1 MSGNDAA
8 IQTNHLTKQYKTV
21 LALDSVSLAV
31 PRGVIYGFLGPNGAG
46 KTTLIK
52 ILMGFIRP
60 TAGSAAIFGFD
71 VWTHG
76 VDARKRIGFLVQPEN
91 LFAEVSGLAH
101 LDHAARLSG
110 GHAPLR
116 ASLLDAM
123 DLSPNQLKRR
133 LGSYSKGMRQKL
145 ALIAAIQHDPDL
157 LILDEPTDGLDPL
170 IRRNFEVVLREL
182 RARGKTIFMS
192 SHDLGEIERLAELI
206 AIVRG
211 GKLAAEETLAGLK
224 RIQRRRAEITFDGE
238 IPVAALQAL
247 PGVVNVVANH
257 RVATVLTEPDVNP
270 LLAFLATA
278 KPRDVVLAPPSLDD
292 IFMEFYEHA
301 EPRDSSS

>member
-8 IQTNHLTKQYKTV
+8 IRTNHLTKQYKTV

-52 ILMGFIRP
+52 ILMGFVRP
-60 TAGSAAIFGFD
+60 TAGSASIFGFD

-76 VDARKRIGFLVQPEN
+76 VDARRRIGFLVQPEN

-110 GHAPLR
+110 VGSPLR

-123 DLSPNQLKRR
+123 DLSPDQLKRR

-170 IRRNFEVVLREL
+170 IRRNFEAVLRDL

-206 AIVRG
+206 AIVRD
-211 GKLAAEETLAGLK
+211 GKLAAEETVAGLK
-224 RIQRRRAEITFDGE
+224 QIQRRRAEITFDGE
-238 IPVAALQAL
+238 IPVAALKAL
-247 PGVVNVVANH
+247 PGVIDVEANH
-257 RVATVLTEPDVNP
+257 RVATVLTEPDINP

-278 KPRDVVLAPPSLDD
+278 KPSDVVLAPPSLDD

-301 EPRDSSS
+301 EPRELPS

>member
-8 IQTNHLTKQYKTV
+8 IRTNHLTKQYKTV

-52 ILMGFIRP
+52 TLMGFIRP
-60 TAGSAAIFGFD
+60 SSGSASVFGFD

-110 GHAPLR
+110 GGALR
-116 ASLLDAM
+116 GSLMEAM
-123 DLSPNQLKRR
+123 DLSPDQLKRR

-157 LILDEPTDGLDPL
+157 LILDEPSDGLDPL
-170 IRRNFEVVLREL
+170 IRRNFEAVVRDL

-206 AIVRG
+206 AIVRD
-211 GKLAAEETLAGLK
+211 GKLAAEETVAGLK

-238 IPVAALQAL
+238 IPVAALRAL

-292 IFMEFYEHA
+292 VFMEFYEHA
-301 EPRDSSS
+301 EPRESPS